1 MSQKAPVA
9 GDAENVY
16 LNSYLAPFGE
26 WLACDD
32 VTEILVNRPH
42 EIWVERLG
50 FAQMER
56 HDAPQI
62 DSQLLERL
70 AHQIARINHQGVS
83 RESPLLAA
91 ILPGGAR
98 VQMVLPP
105 ATRGEVALAIR
116 KHRLQDMT
124 LESYFEQ
131 SALPS
136 VRNVADDSSELA
148 ALLQEQNYLG
158 FLRAAVAARKTI
170 LISGGTSSGKTTL
183 LNALLKEIP
192 QHERVISIEDTPEIR
207 LSSDNALGLVAVAGD
222 QGEARVT
229 VDDLMRASLRMRPD
243 RLIVG
248 ELRGGETV
256 TFLRAINTG
265 HPGSISTVHANS
277 PQGAF
282 EQIAF
287 ICMQAGLGLGRL
299 ETMEYARSMIDV
311 VIQLDRHSGQRAI
324 SGVELTNAA

>member
-16 LNSYLAPFGE
+16 LNSYLAPFRE

-50 FAQMER
+50 LAQMER

-62 DSQLLERL
+62 DSHLLERL

-136 VRNVADDSSELA
+136 VVKVADDSSMLA
-148 ALLQEQNYLG
+148 SLLQEQDYLS
-158 FLRAAVAARKTI
+158 FFRAAVEARKTI

-183 LNALLKEIP
+183 LNALLKEVP
-192 QHERVISIEDTPEIR
+192 KHERIISIEDTPEIR

-248 ELRGGETV
+248 ELRGSETV

-287 ICMQAGLGLGRL
+287 MCMQAGLSLGRQ
-299 ETMEYARSMIDV
+299 EAMDYARSMIDV
-311 VIQLDRHSGQRAI
+311 IIQLDRHGGKRAI
-324 SGVELTNAA
+324 IHVELTKAA

>member
-1 MSQKAPVA
+1 MRHAAPVA

-105 ATRGEVALAIR
+105 ATRGDVALAIR

-136 VRNVADDSSELA
+136 VRKAADDSSALA
-148 ALLQEQNYLG
+148 ALLQDQDYLG
-158 FLRAAVAARKTI
+158 FFRAAVAARKTI

-192 QHERVISIEDTPEIR
+192 QHERIISIEDTPEIR

-222 QGEARVT
+222 QGEAQVT

-265 HPGSISTVHANS
+265 HPGSITTVHANS
-277 PQGAF
+277 PQGAL

-287 ICMQAGLGLGRL
+287 MCMQAGLGLGRQ
-299 ETMEYARSMIDV
+299 ETRDYARSMIDV
-311 VIQLDRHSGQRAI
+311 IIQLDRKSGQRAI
-324 SGVELTNAA
+324 SCVELTKAA